1 MEKSYFKITSN
12 NKDIIYKIMI
22 SNNIEPVILRYCY
35 NNIGKTYYGFKF
47 DCFVD
52 GVKSLLETYPN
63 FLFDV
68 QDTNELQ
75 DWFGNKGFIE
85 TQPTEMDLI
94 IYDK

>member
-1 MEKSYFKITSN
+1 MEKTYFKLTRN
-12 NKDIIYKIMI
+12 NKDIVYKIMI
-22 SNNIEPVILRYCY
+22 GNNIEPVILVYCY
-35 NNIGKTYYGFKF
+35 SKISQTYSGFRF
-47 DCFVD
+47 ECYVS
-52 GVKSLLETYPN
+52 GVKALLKTYPN
-63 FLFDV
+63 FLLDV